1 MSGRTLRFTTDFSPA
16 DGAAAGWQIYDPA
29 SDFFLSEGEWRPA
42 PSSGPIEWEVELPEE
57 SGPYRVYVSPV
68 DPARG
73 WLYAR
78 GGRFLVIDAVVEDD
92 AARVIETR
100 TTTLSALR
108 WQRRLSAWKP
118 LLFGPLKVPW
128 SNRALISSMVRRDVS
143 ARYRG
148 SFGDLLW
155 TFLNPLLLMAA
166 YYFVFGLVLRA
177 RFPGDPSA
185 SGFVLYFLAG
195 MMPWLAFSEAV
206 GRAPTL
212 LLEHRNFVKK
222 ILFPIE
228 TLPVQVTLTGLVTQ
242 LVATAIFLFGL
253 LTIRGAMPPSAIWF
267 PLLLIPQILLTIG
280 LCWLLASLGAFL
292 RDLAQVIGF
301 VLTLWFFLTPICYPE
316 ASLPK
321 AAWVFLR
328 FNPLVHLVRAYR
340 SVLLEG
346 TPPELDKLVWLYV
359 TGLALAWFGH
369 ATFYKLRKS
378 FADVL

>member
-1 MSGRTLRFTTDFSPA
+1 VSARSVCFSAAFSPQH
-16 DGAAAGWQIYDPA
+16 GSAAGWQLYDPE
-29 SDFFLSEGEWRPA
+29 SDFFLAEGEWRPLSSSA
-42 PSSGPIEWEVELPEE
+42 PTDWEVELPPED
-57 SGPYRVYVSPV
+57 GPYRLYVSPV
-68 DPARG
+68 DPSRG
-73 WLYAR
+73 WHYAR
-78 GGRFLVIDAVVEDD
+78 GGRFLVIDAVVENG
-92 AARVIETR
+92 AARLLQTR

-108 WQRRLSAWKP
+108 WSRRLAAWKP
-118 LLFGPLKVPW
+118 LLFGPVRLAW
-128 SNRALISSMVRRDVS
+128 HNRALVQSMVRRDVS

-148 SFGDLLW
+148 SAGDLLW

-166 YYFVFGLVLRA
+166 YFFVFGLVLRA

-206 GRAPTL
+206 GRSPTL

-242 LVATAIFLFGL
+242 MVATAIFLVGL
-253 LTIRGAMPPSAIWF
+253 LWIRGVLTPSALWF
-267 PLLLIPQILLTIG
+267 PLLLIPQILITLG
-280 LCWLLASLGAFL
+280 LCWLLAALGAFL
-292 RDLAQVIGF
+292 RDLAQIMGF

-316 ASLPK
+316 TSLPK
-321 AAWVFLR
+321 AAWTFLR

-346 TPPELDKLVWLYV
+346 VAPELDKLVWLYAV
-359 TGLALAWFGH
+359 GFALAWFGH
-369 ATFYKLRKS
+369 AVFFKLRKS